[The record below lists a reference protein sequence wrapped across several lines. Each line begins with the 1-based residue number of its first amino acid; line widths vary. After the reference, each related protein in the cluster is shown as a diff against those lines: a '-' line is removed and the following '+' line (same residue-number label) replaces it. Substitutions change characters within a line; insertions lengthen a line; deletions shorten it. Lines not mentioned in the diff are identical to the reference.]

1 MALKQFIHIPKTGGS
16 SIGKIIENS
25 TEWCYTGHAARLM
38 DVNVKNA
45 FFSIRDP
52 LSKFTSAFLHILF
65 MNGKNKGNLNV
76 FVEYFKHK
84 VENKVTSFSNKNT
97 MNFYYSRTL
106 PIHFTP
112 ATYWLGTLEMYK
124 TYENKVFLALET
136 SQINKYFAE
145 FHDSTIHL
153 KNHNT
158 YQINFDS
165 TISEKNLQFLYDFY
179 DEDYKLYEYIKTRPY
194 YVGNNHA

>member
-25 TEWCYTGHAARLM
+25 TEWSYTCHAARLM
-38 DVNVKNA
+38 DLNVKNA
-45 FFSIRDP
+45 FFCIRDP
-52 LSKFTSAFLHILF
+52 LSKFTSALLHKLF
-65 MNGKNKGNLNV
+65 VDRKYKGNLNV
-76 FVEYFKHK
+76 FVELFKNR
-84 VENKVTSFSNKNT
+84 VENKIITSSNKHT
-97 MNFYYSRTL
+97 QKFYFDRRL
-106 PIHFTP
+106 PIHFVP

-153 KNHNT
+153 RDHNT
-158 YQINFDS
+158 YNINFDS
-165 TISEKNLQFLYDFY
+165 SIDEKNLEFLYDFY

-194 YVGNNHA
+194 YVGNNNA